1 MELTELKRVQNTGE
15 LPEYSGGKEWLDKKN
30 SVGGTNLGAIS
41 TGAVGVLDMASSIG
55 AASKFNRTAD
65 DLLRD
70 AGTSQNNIGGVGYTV
85 QNGLDDKQI
94 ESEVNAENTANTVG
108 LVGKGASTGAAIGSL
123 AGPVGG
129 VIGGAVGAI
138 GGFIGGL
145 FGGGAKKREMRRQ
158 MRLAEY
164 KRINTNSFNKS
175 GALTTVLQNN
185 LAQTEGNQEDQ
196 ALYGAANGKESYSA
210 GGPTSGY
217 NARVSN
223 GEIIANK
230 FTGEMFRVPGI
241 PNNKDGK
248 LAFIRPS
255 DTIISNK
262 YGLSDYVA
270 NTGDL
275 EGGEAMQGTIMK
287 ALGKR
292 GYKNGK
298 LPGYKFGLEEINAIG
313 NLGLG
318 ALSMLDSYNK
328 RNESVKSPYT
338 YSGNTWE
345 APALNIMRN
354 IRTNAYPIMPQIYDN
369 MAKGMYT
376 IDNAGGLG
384 GGQRTLARLAAI
396 TDAGNN
402 IARLQTAAQE
412 QNNKYQQ
419 DYAQAALNA
428 GNADATRRMQANQW
442 DLDYYS
448 RAHGARE
455 KMADQRRADALTF
468 FQSYLKGVN
477 DIGMFNK
484 QMEAWWADYYAKHP
498 EKDPKNRPQAEVKNK
513 DTFNY
518 SMGIPVE
525 GNYNQVVQDKFKKAF
540 EIPAPRT
547 LEQKQQSV
555 VAPDIPEFNF
565 SEGQYKKGS
574 VSAKAAKAERLDK
587 IESAKAKKAAE
598 KRMADYIKSLG
609 DTSYKN
615 NGISNGSDLDNIIAV
630 DAFLHQFPDDVVD
643 ARVKHDRARN
653 QNIQEA
659 LQYFPQSLINTNA
672 YGANVG
678 PWGKVGENFAID
690 ENSRTYKNAYNNY
703 LKTYNTKKAR
713 ELARQKY
720 YNMYNWSKSF

>member
-41 TGAVGVLDMASSIG
+41 TGAVGMLDMASSIG

-70 AGTSQNNIGGVGYTV
+70 AGTSQSNIGGVGYTV
-85 QNGLDDKQI
+85 QNGLDNKQI
-94 ESEVNAENTANTVG
+94 ESEVSAENTANTVG

-129 VIGGAVGAI
+129 VIGGAVGAV
-138 GGFIGGL
+138 GGLIGGL
-145 FGGGAKKREMRRQ
+145 FGGSSKKREMRKQ
-158 MRLAEY
+158 MRLAEI
-164 KRINTNSFNKS
+164 KRINTNDFNRS
-175 GALTTVLQNN
+175 GALTTVLQND

-196 ALYGAANGKESYSA
+196 TLYAAANGKESYSA

-298 LPGYKFGLEEINAIG
+298 LPGFVQGLEAINAIG

-318 ALSMLDSYNK
+318 ALSMWDSYNK
-328 RNESVKSPYT
+328 RREPVKSPNT
-338 YSGNTWE
+338 YVGNPYENT
-345 APALNIMRN
+345 ALYGMAQLRENP
-354 IRTNAYPIMPQIYDN
+354 YPIMGSILDHA
-369 MAKGMYT
+369 AKVNYAA
-376 IDNAGGLG
+376 DNAGGLG
-384 GGQRTLARLAAI
+384 GGQRA
-396 TDAGNN
+396 
-402 IARLQTAAQE
+402 IARQQNALDVYNSISTALADSQLK
-412 QNNKYQQ
+412 NNKLRMAYL
-419 DYAQAALNA
+419 DAAANIGDKA
-428 GNADATRRMQANQW
+428 AARQMQANQW

-468 FQSYLKGVN
+468 LQSYLKGVN
-477 DIGMFNK
+477 DIHMYR
-484 QMEAWWADYYAKHP
+484 QMKDMWDKEYKANHP
-498 EKDPKNRPQAEVKNK
+498 EADANESINSPKVQLDPMSLVGK
-513 DTFNY
+513 T
-518 SMGIPVE
+518 
-525 GNYNQVVQDKFKKAF
+525 
-540 EIPAPRT
+540 
-547 LEQKQQSV
+547 
-555 VAPDIPEFNF
+555 NF
-565 SEGQYKKGS
+565 AGAKSYAMNPLAGS
-574 VSAKAAKAERLDK
+574 VASGRPLPKFSAIGMPRWEEKKLSSLGLPMMINFATPLDK
-587 IESAKAKKAAE
+587 TIGKL
-598 KRMADYIKSLG
+598 R
-609 DTSYKN
+609 YK
-615 NGISNGSDLDNIIAV
+615 
-630 DAFLHQFPDDVVD
+630 
-643 ARVKHDRARN
+643 
-653 QNIQEA
+653 
-659 LQYFPQSLINTNA
+659 
-672 YGANVG
+672 
-678 PWGKVGENFAID
+678 
-690 ENSRTYKNAYNNY
+690 
-703 LKTYNTKKAR
+703 
-713 ELARQKY
+713 
-720 YNMYNWSKSF
+720 

>member
-1 MELTELKRVQNTGE
+1 MELTGLKNIQNTGE
-15 LPEYSGGKEWLDKKN
+15 VNEENLPGYSIGKIFKKGGFLGEGGGLDKFLGGDNKTF
-30 SVGGTNLGAIS
+30 GTNGAAIG
-41 TGAVGVLDMASSIG
+41 TAATGVLDMVGGIG

-94 ESEVNAENTANTVG
+94 ESETNAESTSSTLGLTA
-108 LVGKGASTGAAIGSL
+108 KGAATGAAIASVIPGVGT
-123 AGPVGG
+123 AVGGIVGG
-129 VIGGAVGAI
+129 VAGLV
-138 GGFIGGL
+138 GGL
-145 FGGGAKKREMRRQ
+145 FGGGAKKREMKRQ
-158 MRLAEY
+158 MRLAEI
-164 KRINTNSFNKS
+164 KRINTNSFNQS

-248 LAFIRPS
+248 LAFIHPS

-328 RNESVKSPYT
+328 RNESVKNPNTYVGNPYE
-338 YSGNTWE
+338 NM
-345 APALNIMRN
+345 ALYGMAQLRDNP
-354 IRTNAYPIMPQIYDN
+354 YPIMGNILDHA
-369 MAKGMYT
+369 AKVNYAA
-376 IDNAGGLG
+376 DNAGGLG
-384 GGQRTLARLAAI
+384 GGQRA
-396 TDAGNN
+396 
-402 IARLQTAAQE
+402 IARQQNALDVYNSISAALSDSQLK
-412 QNNKYQQ
+412 NNKLRMAYL
-419 DYAQAALNA
+419 DAAANMGDKA
-428 GNADATRRMQANQW
+428 AARQMQANQW

-468 FQSYLKGVN
+468 LQSYLKGVN
-477 DIGMFNK
+477 DIHMFDR
-484 QMEAWWADYYAKHP
+484 QMRNYEEENAIKREDMNRKYGLNPDGTKPISVPFTHTSPLSIYKSNNTTP
-498 EKDPKNRPQAEVKNK
+498 ELSIDDKMAQWEKENPNPFAEMDALVQKKLKRSPKIKASSASVTKLGRLLNPQAMT
-513 DTFNY
+513 DA
-518 SMGIPVE
+518 
-525 GNYNQVVQDKFKKAF
+525 VQRGYVQGKY
-540 EIPAPRT
+540 
-547 LEQKQQSV
+547 
-555 VAPDIPEFNF
+555 DIPEI
-565 SEGQYKKGS
+565 
-574 VSAKAAKAERLDK
+574 LD
-587 IESAKAKKAAE
+587 
-598 KRMADYIKSLG
+598 
-609 DTSYKN
+609 
-615 NGISNGSDLDNIIAV
+615 
-630 DAFLHQFPDDVVD
+630 FL
-643 ARVKHDRARN
+643 K
-653 QNIQEA
+653 QNR
-659 LQYFPQSLINTNA
+659 YF
-672 YGANVG
+672 
-678 PWGKVGENFAID
+678 
-690 ENSRTYKNAYNNY
+690 
-703 LKTYNTKKAR
+703 LK
-713 ELARQKY
+713 
-720 YNMYNWSKSF
+720 